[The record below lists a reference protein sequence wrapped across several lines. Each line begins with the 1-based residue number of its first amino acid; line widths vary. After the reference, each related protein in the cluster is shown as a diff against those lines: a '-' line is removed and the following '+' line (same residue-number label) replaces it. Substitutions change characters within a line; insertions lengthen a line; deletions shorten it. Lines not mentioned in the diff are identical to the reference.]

1 MKLKRFDSMNVVPF
15 IDVMLVLLAMVLMVS
30 TFINQNQ
37 IQIELELP
45 QASSQQ
51 KLSKEEGSTISVTA
65 NNEIIVDKKTMNL
78 EEAKAYLIALPL
90 NTPIQFHSDKN
101 SYFGIFVQLTDAL
114 KTHGHENIQIITENE
129 K

>member
-37 IQIELELP
+37 MPIELP
-45 QASSQQ
+45 QASSSQ
-51 KLSKEEGSTISVTA
+51 KLSKEEGSTINVTA
-65 NNEIIVDKKTMNL
+65 NNEIIIDKKMMSI

-90 NTPIQFHSDKN
+90 HTPIQFRSDKN
-101 SYFGIFVQLTDAL
+101 SSFGIFVELTDTL
-114 KTHGHENIQIITENE
+114 KTNGHENIQIVTENE

>member
-37 IQIELELP
+37 MQIELP
-45 QASSQQ
+45 QGSSQQ
-51 KLSKEEGSTISVTA
+51 KLSKEEGSTINVTA

-114 KTHGHENIQIITENE
+114 KTHGHENIQIVTQNE

>member
-37 IQIELELP
+37 MQIELP

-51 KLSKEEGSTISVTA
+51 KLSKEEGSTINVTA
-65 NNEIIVDKKTMNL
+65 TNEIIIDQKTMSL
-78 EEAKAYLIALPL
+78 EEAKVYLIALPL
-90 NTPIQFHSDKN
+90 TTPIQFRSDKN
-101 SYFGIFVQLTDAL
+101 SYFGIFVQLTDVL
-114 KTHGHENIQIITENE
+114 KTHGHENIHIITENE

>member
-37 IQIELELP
+37 MQIELP
-45 QASSQQ
+45 QGSSQQ
-51 KLSKEEGSTISVTA
+51 KLSKEEGSTINVTA

>member
-37 IQIELELP
+37 LQIELP
-45 QASSQQ
+45 QASSKQ
-51 KLSKEEGSTISVTA
+51 KLSKEECSSINVTA
-65 NNEIIVDKKTMNL
+65 NNEIIIDKKTMSL
-78 EEAKAYLIALPL
+78 EEAKAYLAVLPL

-101 SYFGIFVQLTDAL
+101 SHFGIFVALSDVL
-114 KTHGHENIQIITENE
+114 KTHGHENIHIVTENE

>member
-37 IQIELELP
+37 MPIELP
-45 QASSQQ
+45 QASSSQ
-51 KLSKEEGSTISVTA
+51 KLSKEKGSTINVTA
-65 NNEIIVDKKTMNL
+65 NNEIIIDKKLMSV

-90 NTPIQFHSDKN
+90 YTPIQFHSDKN
-101 SYFGIFVQLTDAL
+101 SSFGIFVELTDTL
-114 KTHGHENIQIITENE
+114 KTNGHENIQIVTENE

>member
-37 IQIELELP
+37 IQIELP

-65 NNEIIVDKKTMNL
+65 TNEIIVDKKTMSL

-90 NTPIQFHSDKN
+90 HTPIQFHSDKN
-101 SYFGIFVQLTDAL
+101 SYFGIFVQLTDVL
-114 KTHGHENIQIITENE
+114 KTHGHENIQIVTENE